1 MKETL
6 PLKNDFK
13 EIKTDELEI
22 SIGGS
27 GSLPTFSDCLTEVLH
42 KLWENK
48 ID

>member
-27 GSLPTFSDCLTEVLH
+27 GSLPTFFRLFNRSFTQALG
-42 KLWENK
+42 K
-48 ID
+48 